1 MLANKYLISV
11 GAGLALG
18 LSVQASASMLT
29 DQSITSLLAVQ
40 DKALRKAGPLAL
52 DDIAHADPLG
62 TSGASARKAPSGIDY
77 RPGQTQASL
86 TLTDPALVEAL
97 EGLVIALDR
106 SETLAPDAREGLS
119 QALQA
124 LQSVQTGP
132 IQFKALGIAAPF
144 AANAGPDCANGAGA
158 RS

>member
-29 DQSITSLLAVQ
+29 DQYITSLLAVQ

-106 SETLAPDAREGLS
+106 SETLAPSASLC
-119 QALQA
+119 
-124 LQSVQTGP
+124 GP
-132 IQFKALGIAAPF
+132 PEE
-144 AANAGPDCANGAGA
+144 AGRGVGAGA
-158 RS
+158 LASVLATLRRHSWSR